1 MTFAQKV
8 IEGDNNSGTKRHRFV
23 EIVIKGIPNFCK
35 KFGIESGENISYR
48 LCASQKEVIENGN
61 KQILPYI
68 PK

>member
-1 MTFAQKV
+1 V
-8 IEGDNNSGTKRHRFV
+8 ITILAKRHRFV

-48 LCASQKEVIENGN
+48 LCACQKEVIENRN

-68 PK
+68 RCRSAADAG